1 MPYTVGRVAA
11 LAKVSVR
18 TLHHYD
24 ALGLL
29 NPSGRSGAGYRLY
42 TDGDLERLQQVLF
55 YRELGLPLDDIAR
68 LMNDPGF
75 DRLEALVAQRDQV
88 LAKLRRDEAL
98 LAVLDKTIL
107 AGKGGLQMRTEEMF
121 EVFGDFDPAVFEDEV
136 RERWGDTDAYRE
148 SARRAGRYAKRDWER
163 IRDEGAAGLAAMVEL
178 FDAGVAPDD
187 PRAMDLAEEARLQ
200 IDRAFYPCSRER
212 HMTLGQMYVTDPRF
226 TAYYDTHREGLAR
239 WFAAAIEANAARAAS
254 FTSTA

>member
-1 MPYTVGRVAA
+1 MPYTVGQVAA
-11 LAKVSVR
+11 FANVSVR

-29 NPSGRSGAGYRLY
+29 RPSGRSEAGYRLY
-42 TDGDLERLQQVLF
+42 TDADLERLQQVLV

-75 DRLEALVAQRDQV
+75 DRLAALVTQREQV
-88 LAKLRRDEAL
+88 FSKLRRDETL
-98 LAVLDKTIL
+98 LAVIDKTIL
-107 AGKGGLQMRTEEMF
+107 AVKGGLQMSTEEMF
-121 EVFGDFDPAVFEDEV
+121 EVFGDFDPSAYEDEV
-136 RERWGDTDAYRE
+136 AQRWGDTQAHKE
-148 SARRAGRYAKRDWER
+148 SVRRTGRYTRRDWER
-163 IRDEGAAGLAAMVEL
+163 IRDEGAANLAAMIEL

-200 IDRAFYPCSRER
+200 IDRAFYPCSREM
-212 HMTLGQMYVTDPRF
+212 HMTLGQVYVTDPRF

-239 WFAAAIEANAARAAS
+239 WFAAAIAANAARVA
-254 FTSTA
+254 